1 MLDFEMVTSHVWRL
15 ELPFQLFGVFNK
27 PTAVYL
33 VQKET
38 DWILIDAGPPETADT
53 LVAAVARAT
62 AGQGP
67 RMIMVTHGHYDH
79 AGGLEAVRRAWNPP
93 VLCHRHEVPF
103 LVGEL
108 QYRHLKSKNVAFWL
122 TRNFIRSSPYPVPIG
137 RDLERGESAGGMA
150 VIHLPGHTPG
160 QIGFFHP
167 EDRALICGDAV
178 SNANGILTP
187 PSLWATYD
195 PALARQSMARMV
207 ELDFAHLLPSHGP
220 VISRRGQEVLRKLI
234 QDESMDEI
242 PTSL

>member
-1 MLDFEMVTSHVWRL
+1 VLDFEMISSHVWRL
-15 ELPFQLFGVFNK
+15 ELPYQVLGMFSK
-27 PTAVYL
+27 PTAVFL
-33 VQKET
+33 VQKDN
-38 DWILIDAGPPETADT
+38 DWILIDTGPPETADT
-53 LVAAVARAT
+53 LVAALARAT

-67 RMIMVTHGHYDH
+67 RMIMLTHGHYDH

-93 VLCHRHEVPF
+93 ILCHSHEVPF

-108 QYRHLKSKNVAFWL
+108 QYRHLKSKNVVYWL
-122 TRNFIRSSPYPVPIG
+122 TRSFIRSSPYPVPIG

-178 SNANGILTP
+178 NNMNGVLTP
-187 PSLWATYD
+187 PSLFATYD
-195 PALARQSMARMV
+195 PALARQSMARMMD
-207 ELDFAHLLPSHGP
+207 LDFAYLLPAHGP
-220 VISRRGQEVLRKLI
+220 AISRGGQEALRKLI

-242 PTSL
+242 STSL